1 MLVYRRHT
9 AIHMAYEHNITIHPA
24 MSSPQLT
31 PDFIRAALTTVKYP
45 GFSRDIVSFG
55 LVKDIQ
61 ISETGHVSIQ
71 LLIESKNADV
81 PRYIYEGVMG
91 VVKEL
96 PGVKSIDVDIDHHAP
111 EPQQATNDDPAAW
124 KASIPRVKHVIAVSS
139 GKGGVGKSTVSA
151 NLAVALSQLG
161 YRTGL
166 LDLDI
171 YGPSMSLMFNTKE
184 RPGCTDKEE
193 FLPVE
198 AHGVKLLSMGL
209 LIEEDAPVAVRGP
222 LATRYVQQF
231 LRNTDWEELDYL
243 ILDLPP
249 GTGDIQLTIVQ
260 TVELAGAVIVTT
272 PQEVALI
279 DARKA
284 VGLFQRVETP
294 ILGLIENMSY
304 FVCPSDQQ
312 VYHIFGQGGGEK
324 EAATLGVP
332 LLGKIPLDISTREG
346 GDQGRP
352 VALQDPSEHVI
363 SAAFREV
370 AQALVAQLEA

>member
-1 MLVYRRHT
+1 MSQSKLT
-9 AIHMAYEHNITIHPA
+9 A
-24 MSSPQLT
+24 
-31 PDFIRAALTTVKYP
+31 DFIRATLTTVKYP

-61 ISETGHVSIQ
+61 ISEAGLVTVQ

-91 VVKEL
+91 VIKEI
-96 PGVKSIDVDIDHHAP
+96 PGVSGVEVNIDHHAP
-111 EPQQATNDDPAAW
+111 AAQQSSNDDPAAW
-124 KASIPRVKHVIAVSS
+124 KSSIPGVKHVIAVAS

-151 NLAVALSQLG
+151 NLAVALARLG
-161 YRTGL
+161 YSTGL
-166 LDLDI
+166 LDLDL
-171 YGPSMSLMFNTKE
+171 YGPSMALMFDTKE
-184 RPGCTDKEE
+184 RPGCNDREE
-193 FLPVE
+193 FTPVM

-231 LRNTDWEELDYL
+231 LRNTDWGGLDYL

-260 TVELAGAVIVTT
+260 TAELAGAVIVTT

-284 VGLFQRVETP
+284 VGLFNRVETP

-304 FVCPSDQQ
+304 FVCPSDEK
-312 VYHIFGQGGGEK
+312 VYHIFGEGGGEK
-324 EAATLGVP
+324 EADALGVP

-346 GDQGRP
+346 GDQGTP
-352 VALQDPSEHVI
+352 VALKDPREHKI
-363 SAAFREV
+363 SAAFFD
-370 AQALVAQLEA
+370 AAKALVTCLEN

>member
-1 MLVYRRHT
+1 MSQPELSPALV
-9 AIHMAYEHNITIHPA
+9 
-24 MSSPQLT
+24 
-31 PDFIRAALTTVKYP
+31 RAALTTVKYP

-55 LVKDIQ
+55 LVKDV
-61 ISETGHVSIQ
+61 TVSPEGAVVVE

-81 PRYIYEGVMG
+81 PRFIYENVMAT
-91 VVKEL
+91 VKEL
-96 PGVKSIDVDIDHHAP
+96 PGVKKLDVNIEHHAP
-111 EPQQATNDDPAAW
+111 RSNKSAANDDPADW
-124 KASIPRVKHVIAVSS
+124 KSSVPGVKHVIAVSS

-161 YRTGL
+161 YKTGL

-171 YGPSMSLMFNTKE
+171 YGPSMALMFGTKE
-184 RPGCTDKEE
+184 RPGCSDKEQ

-209 LIEEDAPVAVRGP
+209 MIDEASPVAVRGP

-231 LRNTDWEELDYL
+231 LRDVEWGGLDFL
-243 ILDLPP
+243 ILDMPP

-260 TVELAGAVIVTT
+260 TVDLSGVVVVTT

-294 ILGLIENMSY
+294 ILGIIENMSY
-304 FVCPSDQQ
+304 FVCPSDGLI
-312 VYHIFGQGGGEK
+312 YNIFGEGGGER
-324 EAATLGVP
+324 EAQKLGVP
-332 LLGKIPLDISTREG
+332 LLGRIPLDIETRSCGDEG
-346 GDQGRP
+346 AP
-352 VALQDPSEHVI
+352 VALRDPGQSMV
-363 SAAFREV
+363 SAAFRGV
-370 AQALVAQLEA
+370 ASMLASVLGE